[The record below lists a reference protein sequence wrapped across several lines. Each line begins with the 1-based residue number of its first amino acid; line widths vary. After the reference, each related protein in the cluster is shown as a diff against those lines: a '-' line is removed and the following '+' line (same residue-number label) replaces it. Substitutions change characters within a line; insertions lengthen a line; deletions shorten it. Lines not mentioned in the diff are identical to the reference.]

1 MRLLTC
7 RAVVRS
13 LRRRSARAA
22 LLVAYA
28 ITAAG
33 VPLPAGNFAQKSGE
47 FFPCSD
53 CACGCASAEQ
63 CWRSCCC
70 HSLAERMAWA
80 RVHGVRPPEFAIA
93 EARRARIDL
102 AWLVEPTG
110 AGSKSLSASC
120 CARQLK
126 ADSPACCRE
135 KTACCSH
142 DHDHQP
148 SNSKSNRVIGWKA
161 LNCQGHSANWLA
173 TVPTLISTGSIQ
185 SDNLPLVE
193 WLGPA
198 VSEHASRASDL
209 PAVPPPRTV
218 SLIAV

>member
-1 MRLLTC
+1 
-7 RAVVRS
+7 
-13 LRRRSARAA
+13 
-22 LLVAYA
+22 
-28 ITAAG
+28 
-33 VPLPAGNFAQKSGE
+33 
-47 FFPCSD
+47 
-53 CACGCASAEQ
+53 
-63 CWRSCCC
+63 
-70 HSLAERMAWA
+70 MAWA

-110 AGSKSLSASC
+110 AGSKLLSASC

-126 ADSPACCRE
+126 TEATACCHA
-135 KTACCSH
+135 KKACCSH
-142 DHDHQP
+142 DHDQEP
-148 SNSKSNRVIGWKA
+148 SDSKSNRVVGWKA

-173 TVPTLISTGSIQ
+173 AVPTLVSVGSQ
-185 SDNLPLVE
+185 QLQDFRLVE

-209 PAVPPPRTV
+209 PAIPPPKTD